1 MPEHTGQSLVGML
14 WEALDAQYNKLKE
27 LHDETG
33 GYSADRI
40 MSILEDGMSKDSAE
54 ESSAEVVYY
63 LQTQGKVAGL
73 AFAVGTIVHPY
84 KTARERIDLIR
95 AELPARW
102 AKTYGEE

>member
-1 MPEHTGQSLVGML
+1 MPEHAGQSLVGML
-14 WEALDAQYNKLKE
+14 WEALDAQYNKLRE
-27 LHDETG
+27 LHEENGSIT
-33 GYSADRI
+33 ADT
-40 MSILEDGMSKDSAE
+40 LVEGFEDIPAD
-54 ESSAEVVYY
+54 VVVAY
-63 LQTQGKVAGL
+63 LNTQGKVAGL